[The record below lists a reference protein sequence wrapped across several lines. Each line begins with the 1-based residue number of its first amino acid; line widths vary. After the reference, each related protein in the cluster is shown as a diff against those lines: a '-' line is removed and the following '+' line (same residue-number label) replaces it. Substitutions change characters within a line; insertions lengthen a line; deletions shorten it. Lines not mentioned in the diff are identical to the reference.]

1 MAGPPDQEPKP
12 AGCGCRW
19 LWDIVVFLVLVFL
32 LWLERD
38 NIPSAIS
45 DLRSTTTWIISGVRS
60 ESAPLIDTVVVNT
73 APIAVTPRTPR
84 AATTPSPGVIALLT
98 PTAAPAQ
105 KVTVAASPTQTIP
118 SLVPTMT
125 TSPTPTATPSMVPS
139 ETRSPTPTNTPS
151 EVSTATASPTPTATP
166 SLVPTATASPT
177 PTIVSPLAPAA
188 INSLTPRATVAIA
201 PAVTITA
208 TPTSSAP
215 TTSFLLSDFEN
226 GPWLEQEDPNL
237 ASAVEELRWLQDGIY
252 DLESRAIEDI
262 LYIAVESLPLAS
274 SVVSLGWVQDGIDD
288 PEALAI
294 EGILF
299 LALDDSDLGSA
310 VVTLSWVQDGIDG
323 TESWA
328 IEAWSYIA
336 YEDPAI
342 AASFAS
348 LDWVRDGIDGPEA
361 YLIRYFAYLA
371 REDANA
377 AARVLRMPFLRTI
390 EPADLSAVESLTRL
404 AIFERETFYSVLSH
418 PVVSDG
424 ISDRL
429 SPIVATLYG
438 VAETNPALIDVLLDP
453 NNVVLEPRTVELP
466 LSGEVVLY
474 IIRTGP
480 GAARSM
486 DLLEHAVRNAEALMG
501 IPLPINYVGMLF
513 EDAVP
518 GSSGGTNFGTH
529 IAFRPEYDIDDGSA
543 EAELAGRAI
552 AHEVAHYY
560 WSGNADWI
568 DEGAADFMAAIIEG
582 GQNGRALGVSRPP
595 CAYVG
600 NIAELESLEVK
611 RGDLE
616 VECNYSLGERL
627 FSDLYRTLGA
637 ERFRQGFREL
647 YQASTVEDDIDDR
660 GTSLGIGHV
669 KTAFRTSD
677 GAADIVIARWYDG
690 TEPYDLSDVDRSQV
704 DPRLPAING
713 RIEEAYLTTGD
724 YGPRVS
730 RFSANGLGDW
740 MILNIEYSYSVSG
753 APHQVPVEIV
763 EYYQD
768 GFAYFRE
775 SGTLTAEEG
784 YAGGTMWFTVGR
796 EPTERW
802 APGHYAVFVY
812 AGGRKVAEVYYEVIP

>member
-1 MAGPPDQEPKP
+1 MAGPPNQEPKP

-19 LWDIVVFLVLVFL
+19 LWHIVVFLVLVFL

-45 DLRSTTTWIISGVRS
+45 DLRSQI
-60 ESAPLIDTVVVNT
+60 APLIDRVVVT
-73 APIAVTPRTPR
+73 TEPIAVTPRTST
-84 AATTPSPGVIALLT
+84 AATTPSPAAITLLT
-98 PTAAPAQ
+98 PTAVPA
-105 KVTVAASPTQTIP
+105 KEVTVAASPTQTTP
-118 SLVPTMT
+118 SLVPTLT
-125 TSPTPTATPSMVPS
+125 TSPTPTATPS
-139 ETRSPTPTNTPS
+139 TAPTM
-151 EVSTATASPTPTATP
+151 TASPTPAATP
-166 SLVPTATASPT
+166 SMVPTATASPT
-177 PTIVSPLAPAA
+177 PTIASPLAPAA

-201 PAVTITA
+201 PAATITA

-237 ASAVEELRWLQDGIY
+237 ASAVKELRWVQDGIY
-252 DLESRAIEDI
+252 DLESKAIEDI
-262 LYIAVESLPLAS
+262 LYIAVESIPLAS
-274 SVVSLGWVQDGIDD
+274 TVLSLGWVQDGIDD

-310 VVTLSWVQDGIDG
+310 VVSLSWVQDGIDG

-336 YEDPAI
+336 YEGPAI
-342 AASFAS
+342 ASSFAS

-361 YLIRYFAYLA
+361 YLIRYFAYLV
-371 REDANA
+371 REDANVA
-377 AARVLRMPFLRTI
+377 SQVLRMPFLRTI

-404 AIFERETFYSVLSH
+404 AIFERETFYSVMSH
-418 PVVSDG
+418 PAVSDG

-438 VAETNPALIDVLLDP
+438 VAETNPALIDALLDP
-453 NNVVLEPRTVELP
+453 NNVVVEPRTVELP

-501 IPLPINYVGMLF
+501 IPLPINYIGMLF

-529 IAFRPEYDIDDGSA
+529 IVFRPEYDIDDGSA

-568 DEGAADFMAAIIEG
+568 DEGAADFMAAIIDG
-582 GQNGRALGVSRPP
+582 GRSGRALGVSRPP
-595 CAYVG
+595 CANVG

-627 FSDLYRTLGA
+627 FTDLYRTLGA

-647 YQASTVEDDIDDR
+647 YQASTMEDDIDDR

-677 GAADIVIARWYDG
+677 GAADIVIARWYEG
-690 TEPYDLSDVDRSQV
+690 TEPYDLSGVDRSEV
-704 DPRLPAING
+704 DPSLVSIDG
-713 RIEEAYLTTGD
+713 RVEEAYLTAGE

-730 RFSANGLGDW
+730 RFSAKGLGDW
-740 MILNIEYSYSVSG
+740 MILNIEYSYSASG
-753 APHQVPVEIV
+753 GPNEVPVEIV
-763 EYYQD
+763 GYYQD
-768 GFAYFRE
+768 GFAYLRE
-775 SGTLTAEEG
+775 SGTLTVEEG
-784 YAGGTMWFTVGR
+784 FAGSTAWFSVGR
-796 EPTERW
+796 EPTEKW

-812 AGGRKVAEVYYEVIP
+812 AGGRKVAVVYYEVTP

>member
-1 MAGPPDQEPKP
+1 MAGPPDQEPTP

-19 LWDIVVFLVLVFL
+19 LWHIVVFLVLVFL

-45 DLRSTTTWIISGVRS
+45 DLRSEI
-60 ESAPLIDTVVVNT
+60 APLIAKVVVNT
-73 APIAVTPRTPR
+73 APIAVTPRTPT
-84 AATTPSPGVIALLT
+84 ASNTPSPAAITLLT
-98 PTAAPAQ
+98 PTAVPA
-105 KVTVAASPTQTIP
+105 KEVTVAASPTQTTP

-125 TSPTPTATPSMVPS
+125 TSPMPTATPS
-139 ETRSPTPTNTPS
+139 TAPTM
-151 EVSTATASPTPTATP
+151 TASPTPAATP
-166 SLVPTATASPT
+166 SMVPTATASPT

-188 INSLTPRATVAIA
+188 INSLTPRATAAIA
-201 PAVTITA
+201 PAVTITV

-226 GPWLEQEDPNL
+226 GPWLEQEDSNL
-237 ASAVEELRWLQDGIY
+237 ASAIKELGWVQDGIHH
-252 DLESRAIEDI
+252 LESKAIEDI

-274 SVVSLGWVQDGIDD
+274 TVVSLGWVQDGIDD

-310 VVTLSWVQDGIDG
+310 VVSLSWVQDGIDG

-342 AASFAS
+342 AVSFAS

-361 YLIRYFAYLA
+361 YLVRYFAYLA

-377 AARVLRMPFLRTI
+377 ASQILRMPFLRTI

-466 LSGEVVLY
+466 LAGEVVLY

-582 GQNGRALGVSRPP
+582 GQNGRALGVGRPP

-647 YQASTVEDDIDDR
+647 YQASTVEDDVDDR

-677 GAADIVIARWYDG
+677 GAADTVIARWYEG
-690 TEPYDLSDVDRSQV
+690 TEPYDLSGVDRSEV
-704 DPRLPAING
+704 DPSLVSING
-713 RIEEAYLTTGD
+713 RVEEAYLTAGG
-724 YGPRVS
+724 YGPSVS
-730 RFSANGLGDW
+730 RFSAKGLGDW

-753 APHQVPVEIV
+753 GPSEVPVEIV
-763 EYYQD
+763 GYYQD
-768 GFAYFRE
+768 GFAYLRE
-775 SGTLTAEEG
+775 SGTLTVEEG
-784 YAGGTMWFTVGR
+784 FAGSTAWFSVGR
-796 EPTERW
+796 EPTEKW

>member
-1 MAGPPDQEPKP
+1 MAGSPNQEPKP

-19 LWDIVVFLVLVFL
+19 LWHIVVFLVLVFL
-32 LWLERD
+32 LWLQRD

-45 DLRSTTTWIISGVRS
+45 DLRSQI
-60 ESAPLIDTVVVNT
+60 APLIARVVVNT
-73 APIAVTPRTPR
+73 APIAVTPRTSI
-84 AATTPSPGVIALLT
+84 AATTLSPAAITLLT
-98 PTAAPAQ
+98 PTAVPA
-105 KVTVAASPTQTIP
+105 KEVTVAASPTQTTP

-125 TSPTPTATPSMVPS
+125 TSPTT
-139 ETRSPTPTNTPS
+139 SPTPTAPTM
-151 EVSTATASPTPTATP
+151 TASPTPAATP
-166 SLVPTATASPT
+166 SMVPTATASPT
-177 PTIVSPLAPAA
+177 PTIASPLAPAA
-188 INSLTPRATVAIA
+188 IKSLTPRATVAIA
-201 PAVTITA
+201 PAATITA

-237 ASAVEELRWLQDGIY
+237 ASAVKELSWVQDGIY
-252 DLESRAIEDI
+252 DLESKAIEDI
-262 LYIAVESLPLAS
+262 LYIAVESLSLAS
-274 SVVSLGWVQDGIDD
+274 TVLSLGWVEDGIDD
-288 PEALAI
+288 PEALVI
-294 EGILF
+294 ERILF
-299 LALDDSDLGSA
+299 LAIYDSDLGSA
-310 VVTLSWVQDGIDG
+310 VVSLSWVQDGIDG
-323 TESWA
+323 TESSA

-342 AASFAS
+342 ASSFVS
-348 LDWVRDGIDGPEA
+348 LDWVRDGVDVPEA
-361 YLIRYFAYLA
+361 YLVRYFAYLA

-377 AARVLRMPFLRTI
+377 ASQILRMPFLRTI

-466 LSGEVVLY
+466 LAGEVVLY

-501 IPLPINYVGMLF
+501 IPLPINYIGVLF

-543 EAELAGRAI
+543 EGELAGRAI

-568 DEGAADFMAAIIEG
+568 DEGAADFMAAIIDG
-582 GQNGRALGVSRPP
+582 GRSGRALGVSRPP
-595 CAYVG
+595 CANVG

-627 FSDLYRTLGA
+627 FTDLYRTLGA

-647 YQASTVEDDIDDR
+647 YQASTVEDDIHDR

-677 GAADIVIARWYDG
+677 GAADIVIDRWYEG
-690 TEPYDLSDVDRSQV
+690 TEPYDLSGVDRSEV
-704 DPRLPAING
+704 DPGLPSING
-713 RIEEAYLTTGD
+713 RVDEAYLTAGE
-724 YGPRVS
+724 YGPGVS
-730 RFSANGLGDW
+730 RFSAKGLGDW

-753 APHQVPVEIV
+753 GPNEVSVEIV

-768 GFAYFRE
+768 GFAYLRE
-775 SGTLTAEEG
+775 SGTLTVEEG
-784 YAGGTMWFTVGR
+784 FAGSTAWFSVGR
-796 EPTERW
+796 EPTEKW
-802 APGHYAVFVY
+802 APGQYAVFVY
-812 AGGRKVAEVYYEVIP
+812 AGGRKVAEVYYEVTP